1 MNLWQRFIWSDVR
14 RNLWALAVVPQAPR
28 SLVDAFSRKS
38 GMTVRFAVLAVFLSA
53 AGIPHGAVAQEH
65 EHDHSA
71 AALGE
76 VDFPVSCTREAQEKF
91 NTAVALLYSF
101 YWEKIDAALAEVL
114 VADPTCAMA
123 HWAKAVASLD
133 NALGSPP
140 TPTLEKQGWE
150 AVQKAKQLGGRTQR
164 ERDYIAAVERV
175 FKDYDTVPFAT
186 RAGVYEQ
193 ALEQIHLRYP
203 EDSEAAILYAF
214 WLQVTADR
222 NDQTYAQQLESARIL
237 EKILPGKPNHPGI
250 THFIIHAYDFPA
262 IAGHG
267 VDAAERYAA
276 IAPDSPHALHMPSHI
291 FSRVGRWQSSI
302 DTNIRSHA
310 ASDSDRDAY
319 HAMDYLVYALL
330 QLARDAEVRKWMD
343 VVNFAQ
349 KPDVEARQI
358 AYAAAAIPA
367 RYALERG
374 DWAAAAQLALHPAR
388 EQFNWS
394 LFPESEAVNAY
405 ARGLGAARHGDVTA
419 AKAEVARL
427 IELRAAMVT
436 QKKDYWVEQ
445 ADIQI
450 GAVSAWIARA
460 EGRNDD
466 ALQRMRET
474 ADLEDKTEEHIMM
487 PGRLIPVREMLGELL
502 LELKQPELAL
512 AAFEQSR
519 KNDPNRFRNVYG
531 AAHAAELAGDRR
543 KAEALYAQLLAQVGT
558 AAGRSEIEHARSF
571 AAKH

>member
-1 MNLWQRFIWSDVR
+1 MKVW
-14 RNLWALAVVPQAPR
+14 
-28 SLVDAFSRKS
+28 
-38 GMTVRFAVLAVFLSA
+38 FAAMVLLLSA
-53 AGIPHGAVAQEH
+53 AAIIAPGAVAQEH
-65 EHDHSA
+65 DHDHA
-71 AALGE
+71 PAALGE
-76 VDFPVSCTREAQEKF
+76 VNFQVSCTREAQEKF
-91 NTAVALLYSF
+91 NTAAALLYSF
-101 YWEKIDAALAEVL
+101 YWEKIDDALAEVL
-114 VADPTCAMA
+114 AADPTCAMA

-140 TPTLEKQGWE
+140 TPKLEKQGWE
-150 AVQKAKQLGGRTQR
+150 AVQKAKQLGGKTQR
-164 ERDYIAAVERV
+164 ERDYIAAVELV

-186 RAGVYEQ
+186 RAGAYEK
-193 ALEQIHLRYP
+193 ALEQIYLRYP

-222 NDQTYAQQLESARIL
+222 NDQTYSQQLKSAKML
-237 EKILPGKPNHPGI
+237 EKILPQQPNHPGI
-250 THFIIHAYDFPA
+250 AHFIIHAYDFPA
-262 IAGHG
+262 IAEHG
-267 VDAAERYAA
+267 VNAAERYAA

-319 HAMDYLVYALL
+319 HAMDYMVYASL
-330 QLARDAEVRKWMD
+330 QLARDSEARKWVD
-343 VVNFAQ
+343 FVDSGQ

-374 DWAAAAQLALHPAR
+374 DWTAASQLALHPAR

-394 LFPESEAVNAY
+394 PFPEGEAVNAY
-405 ARGLGAARHGDVTA
+405 ARGLGAARRGDAAA

-427 IELRAAMVT
+427 TELRATMVT
-436 QKKDYWVEQ
+436 QKKNYWVEQ

-450 GAVSAWIARA
+450 GAISAWIARA

-466 ALQRMRET
+466 ALKRMRET
-474 ADLEDKTEEHIMM
+474 ADLEDRTEEHIMM
-487 PGRLIPVREMLGELL
+487 PGRVIPVREMLGELL
-502 LELKQPELAL
+502 LELKQPAMAL
-512 AAFEQSR
+512 VAFEQSQ
-519 KNDPNRFRNVYG
+519 KNDPNRFRNIYG
-531 AAHAAELAGDRR
+531 AAHAAELAGDRK
-543 KAEALYAQLLAQVGT
+543 KARAFYAQLLAQVGP

-571 AAKH
+571 TAKH